1 VDKEK
6 EIVDAVTEE
15 QVVQDPVN
23 SDAANPAVV
32 D

>member
-6 EIVDAVTEE
+6 EIVDALTEE

-23 SDAANPAVV
+23 SDAANLTVV